1 MFKKTTW
8 IFFLFILI
16 ISFAATFAL
25 SVIAKNDQINKSQ
38 YYEVSNEQF
47 NNITTIVKR
56 EQWKQL
62 RTANILAKNKINGTF
77 TATTDNLGIIS
88 VPFNTHNKSIND
100 KIIFRLK
107 EEAKKDWYYQG
118 AYNTNQFQNDIPF
131 PFGFPIIKN
140 SKNISYM
147 FEIESLEGN
156 SSEPYSL
163 SKNNP
168 YFFTKYKFSKSELS
182 NNPSILLKFFTAKTS
197 EQLSL
202 LTDREIVKIFLL
214 STFVLFILMVLIA
227 KLKEIWAVKDLLL
240 KSSKKFIAELLHLQN
255 IKTKEYERND
265 VLFGFLITFSIIA
278 FIILLTGILSFPL
291 TGQRKWIPYLSI
303 LIPSVAL
310 SLNYVKK
317 EWFNKGYILVI
328 AGLLSSSL
336 LTLSF
341 ISYGFPSW
349 LGVAGALLIGCC
361 LAILPIMRYFS
372 FIFAGTMVF
381 LFGINSLVFINAYG
395 WSGFIW
401 TVSVIVVVLYTFL
414 FSLLNHNHI
423 TSWIRINRISFIL
436 LLIISSLFALRSDS
450 FSLGPSEYHWNYFT
464 AVIQTLHSGGELLW
478 SAPSQYGFL
487 NILLPSLLPWTSRS
501 SFYIFQA
508 ILFFASTLI
517 IIRTIYMYFSRSA
530 SFISIALT
538 SLSLFYFADPGIMGP
553 TFYPSSS
560 AVRFFCSY
568 LLIYTALLEY
578 KRGSILNGGVKW
590 FVTGSYILGAFWSA
604 ESFLTCTAIYAV
616 YLLSS
621 AISLLNLKGIKSAF
635 RFLFINILVVLI
647 AFTVFNLLYL
657 AITRHFPDWSM
668 YFMFVFTYAN
678 GFGEIS
684 IAPWGIHWAV
694 IIVLSG
700 IVLILW
706 RLYSARKYNEWV
718 IVAVCFITLWALTS
732 YYVGRAATNNLTAIL
747 PLIFYIFII
756 MSSVLM
762 ESKFFSYRL
771 LLNAVFLPW
780 IIVGVIGGFGNPL
793 FIDNLPKF
801 KYAED
806 VNSKSFK
813 PDEELKSLL
822 VSLGALNG
830 ARIVYYGYP
839 YNNPII
845 PNKRGDFTELL
856 AGMPMP
862 LTLLEEPTSEQKREI
877 IMKRFMNKIKG
888 NVFFI
893 YQKNEGSTRLVSWE
907 KFLDQKY
914 FVEKKDTGSGTY
926 GVFLV
931 KRK

>member
-8 IFFLFILI
+8 IFLLFVLI
-16 ISFAATFAL
+16 ISLATTFAL
-25 SVIAKNDQINKSQ
+25 SVIDKNDQINRSQ

-47 NNITTIVKR
+47 NNITTIIKK

-62 RTANILAKNKINGTF
+62 RTVNILAKNKINGTF
-77 TATTDNLGIIS
+77 TAVTDYLGIIS

-107 EEAKKDWYYQG
+107 EEGKKDWYYQG
-118 AYNTNQFQNDIPF
+118 TYNTNQFQNDIPF

-140 SKNISYM
+140 SKNILYM

-156 SSEPYSL
+156 NSEPYSL
-163 SKNNP
+163 SKALPN
-168 YFFTKYKFSKSELS
+168 FFTKYKFSKSELS
-182 NNPSILLKFFTAKTS
+182 NNPYILLKFLIVKTS

-202 LTDREIVKIFLL
+202 LTIGEIVKIFLL
-214 STFVLFILMVLIA
+214 SIIPPFLLMILIA
-227 KLKEIWAVKDLLL
+227 KSKGIWTIKDLLL
-240 KSSKKFIAELLHLQN
+240 KSSKKFIWELFRLQN
-255 IKTKEYERND
+255 IKIKEYERND

-278 FIILLTGILSFPL
+278 FIVLLTGILSSPL
-291 TGQRKWIPYLSI
+291 TGQRKWVPYLSI
-303 LIPSVAL
+303 LIPSFAL
-310 SLNYVKK
+310 GLNYLKK
-317 EWFNKGYILVI
+317 EWLSKGYILVI
-328 AGLLSSSL
+328 AAFLLSSL

-341 ISYGFPSW
+341 ISYGFLSW
-349 LGVAGALLIGCC
+349 LGVSGALLIGCC
-361 LAILPIMRYFS
+361 IVIIPIMRYFS
-372 FIFAGTMVF
+372 FVFVGTMIF
-381 LFGINSLVFINAYG
+381 LFGINSLVYINAYG
-395 WSGFIW
+395 WPGFIW
-401 TVSVIVVVLYTFL
+401 AALVMVVILYTFL
-414 FSLLNHNHI
+414 FSLQNHNHF
-423 TSWIRINRISFIL
+423 TGWIRINKISFIV
-436 LLIISSLFALRSDS
+436 LLIISSLLALRSDS

-508 ILFFASTLI
+508 VLFFASTVI
-517 IIRTIYMYFSRSA
+517 IIRTIYMCFSRSA
-530 SFISIALT
+530 SFIFIALT
-538 SLSLFYFADPGIMGP
+538 SLSLFYFADPGMIGP

-568 LLIYTALLEY
+568 VLIYTALLEY
-578 KRGSILNGGVKW
+578 KRGSILNVGVKW
-590 FVTGSYILGAFWSA
+590 FVTGAYILGALWSA

-616 YLLSS
+616 YLFSS
-621 AISLLNLKGIKSAF
+621 ALSLLKLKGIKSAF
-635 RFLFINILVVLI
+635 RFLYINILVVLI
-647 AFTVFNLLYL
+647 AFIVFNLLYL

-668 YFMFVFTYAN
+668 YFMFVFNYAN

-700 IVLILW
+700 IVFILW

-718 IVAVCFITLWALTS
+718 IVSACFIMLWALTS
-732 YYVGRAATNNLTAIL
+732 YYVGRAATNNLTAVL

-756 MSSVLM
+756 MSSVLI
-762 ESKFFSYRL
+762 ESKFLSYRL
-771 LLNAVFLPW
+771 LLNAIFLPW
-780 IIVGVIGGFGNPL
+780 VIAGVIGGFGNPQ
-793 FIDNLPKF
+793 FIYNLPKF

-813 PDEELKSLL
+813 PDEELKSIL

-830 ARIVYYGYP
+830 ARIAYYGYP

-845 PNKRGDFTELL
+845 SNKRGDYTELV
-856 AGMPMP
+856 AGMPIP

-877 IMKRFMNKIKG
+877 IMQRFMNKING

-893 YQKNEGSTRLVSWE
+893 YQKNEGSTRLTSWK
-907 KFLDQKY
+907 KFLEQKY
-914 FVEKKDTGSGTY
+914 SVEKKEIGSGMY
-926 GVFLV
+926 GVLIIR
-931 KRK
+931 RK